1 MSIISN
7 QLPRLHSANQ
17 SNNNISKTS
26 STSFKLLDEMTK
38 QPEPIVGFGSDEIS
52 DNVKSLYRE
61 LSFDIKQTL
70 DSDLPKRDYDL
81 SYFSKV
87 LKEITQVPTQVEVE
101 RHEMKK
107 AILFSR
113 LGIDFLKVKEI
124 EVKIDMLTL
133 TEQDVESS
141 TALVQSDKDA
151 LRERIKD
158 LKTQLEAQKVA
169 LMKGETPEKLEPLK
183 NFEFKQVDEINPL
196 YNQIQDSNKL
206 LF

>member
-1 MSIISN
+1 
-7 QLPRLHSANQ
+7 
-17 SNNNISKTS
+17 
-26 STSFKLLDEMTK
+26 MTK

-101 RHEMKK
+101 VERHEMKK
-107 AILFSR
+107 AILFAR